1 MYYTES
7 RGKEKDIAENQT
19 GFLYYYSHTYRY
31 RNSVIYNHSCVWV
44 LSMVIHLPYVIST
57 MYVGII
63 VGSCTI
69 LGIKLCI
76 F

>member
-7 RGKEKDIAENQT
+7 RGKEKDIAENQS
-19 GFLYYYSHTYRY
+19 GFYIIILIPIDIETVRFTTTPVYEYCHSSSLRY
-31 RNSVIYNHSCVWV
+31 ILH
-44 LSMVIHLPYVIST
+44 
-57 MYVGII
+57 YVGII

-76 F
+76 L